1 MTLSSDQITRFIED
15 GFVRIDNAFTT
26 QTAAACRD
34 AIDRAASVRWNEPA
48 TWRSPVIRLP
58 LLTEPC
64 FRDAA
69 NTATLHAAWDQ
80 LLCPDRWIMPQ
91 GLGSFVLRFPVAG
104 PVEDDGWHIDVSF
117 AGPES
122 DPNDF
127 LSWRANV
134 SSRGRGLLMLFL
146 FTDVSDADGPT
157 RIRIGSHRIIARRL
171 QPFGDAG
178 LSLRDMAANDFSE
191 TKDCN
196 VALASGAAGTV
207 YLCHPFVVHAAQRNS
222 GAQARYLAQ
231 PPLLTKSP
239 LMLERADSAYNPVE
253 RAIRLAL
260 NERA

>member
-1 MTLSSDQITRFIED
+1 MNLSSDQITRFIED
-15 GFVRIDNAFTT
+15 GFVRIDDAFTT

-34 AIDRAASVRWNEPA
+34 AIDRAASVRWNDRA
-48 TWRSPVIRLP
+48 TWRAPTVRLP
-58 LLTEPC
+58 LLTDAC
-64 FRDAA
+64 FREAA
-69 NTATLHAAWDQ
+69 NTPALHAAWDQ
-80 LLCPDRWIMPQ
+80 LLGAGQWVAPN
-91 GLGSFVLRFPVAG
+91 GFGSFVLRFPVAG

-134 SSRGRGLLMLFL
+134 ISHGRGLLMLFL
-146 FTDVSDADGPT
+146 FTEVSDANGPT

-191 TKDCN
+191 TKDCET
-196 VALASGAAGTV
+196 ALVTGAAGTV
-207 YLCHPFVVHAAQRNS
+207 YLCHPFLVHAAQRNS

-239 LMLERADSAYNPVE
+239 LMLERADSSYNPVE